1 MFSQAIQEM
10 EQSGQLVSEPRS
22 FKAYIEQQ
30 GLGSKRTADHI
41 SVQSFAGLHPELK
54 EAGYTVL
61 RLGAPQGS
69 KHTHFALAKVQN
81 DWSDFF
87 LIDEEIF
94 SGQPVETFVPGES
107 AQNLMAFQLLPNL
120 TETSLVNLALASG
133 LLPKALGITTET
145 QTIPA
150 TGQSTFSFDF
160 KPLHNSPAVLSHK
173 NGQVEIDA
181 LFVGQRDGKDYL
193 FVVEAK
199 SGKKFDSLAKQ
210 KLLYPVLAMKQNM
223 PSYIQVIPI
232 YLRSIRK
239 ESSIEFNIA
248 ECEFYGEEA
257 LNNIIVKKT
266 QCYSIFGF

>member
-1 MFSQAIQEM
+1 MFSQVIQEM

-30 GLGSKRTADHI
+30 GLGNKRTADYI
-41 SVQSFAGLHPELK
+41 SVQSYAGLHPELK

-61 RLGAPQGS
+61 RLGAPQGN

-94 SGQPVETFVPGES
+94 SGKPVETFVPSES
-107 AQNLMAFQLLPNL
+107 AQNLLAFQLLPNL

-145 QTIPA
+145 QTIPS

-160 KPLHNSPAVLSHK
+160 KPLHNSSTVLGHQ

-181 LFVGQRDGKDYL
+181 LFVGQRDGKECL

-199 SGKKFDSLAKQ
+199 SGKKLDSLAKQ
-210 KLLYPVLAMKQNM
+210 KLLYPVLAIKQSVPNDM
-223 PSYIQVIPI
+223 LVIPV
-232 YLRSIRK
+232 YLRTIRK
-239 ESSIEFNIA
+239 GSAIEFNIA
-248 ECEFYGEEA
+248 ECEFRGEEA
-257 LNNIIVKKT
+257 LNNMMVKQVK
-266 QCYSIFGF
+266 CYLLYGF